1 MVFFALY
8 RKKVINRFQ
17 HQLYKLVKHTRQQQF
32 VGKLPAN
39 YFSVF
44 DHFVGLGLKGLT
56 FV

>member
-17 HQLYKLVKHTRQQQF
+17 RQLYKLVKHTRQQQF

-39 YFSVF
+39 YLSVF

>member
-17 HQLYKLVKHTRQQQF
+17 RQLYKLVKHTRQQQF
-32 VGKLPAN
+32 VGKLSAN
-39 YFSVF
+39 YLSVF